1 LQEDHVPRT
10 ITYLQALAEALEHEM
25 RRDPTVV
32 AFGEDS
38 IGGTGCE
45 GRLGNAWGP
54 TKGLHEKFPQQMLDT
69 PITEA
74 AFIGAAVGAAA
85 TGLRP
90 VADLLF
96 VDFAGVCFDQLLN
109 QAAKLRYMSGGK
121 ARVPMVVR
129 ALYGAGMRRGA
140 QHSQSL
146 YSLFAH
152 IPGLKVVTPAT
163 PYDAKGLLIQAIRDD
178 DPVVFFEHKMLYFVP
193 GEVPEEAYTVPFG
206 QAATVRSGEDVT
218 IVAIGRMVGFAM
230 AAAGELAAN
239 GVDCEVIDPRTIS
252 PLDEESIYASVRR
265 TGRLVVVDESHPR
278 CSVAS
283 DIAAL
288 VAQNCFTALRAPVRM
303 VTAPHCPPPF
313 SPVLEDA
320 FIPGPGDIAAAVHG
334 LLGVPA
340 GA

>member
-1 LQEDHVPRT
+1 MPRM
-10 ITYLQALAEALEHEM
+10 ITYLQALAEGLEHEM
-25 RRDPTVV
+25 GRDPTVI

-54 TKGLHEKFPQQMLDT
+54 TKGLHEKYPDQILDA

-109 QAAKLRYMSGGK
+109 QAAKLRYMVGGK

-129 ALYGAGMRRGA
+129 VLYGAGMRRGA
-140 QHSQSL
+140 QHSQTL
-146 YSLFAH
+146 YSLFTH
-152 IPGLKVVTPAT
+152 IPGLKVAVPAT
-163 PYDAKGLLIQAIRDD
+163 PYDAKGLLIEAIRDD
-178 DPVVFFEHKMLYFVP
+178 DPVLFFEHKMLYFVP
-193 GEVPEEAYTVPFG
+193 GDVPQEAYTVPFG
-206 QAATVRSGEDVT
+206 QAATVRAGGDVT
-218 IVAIGRMVGFAM
+218 IVAIGRMVSFALTAAEQLASEGF
-230 AAAGELAAN
+230 ECTVL
-239 GVDCEVIDPRTIS
+239 DPRTVS
-252 PLDEESIYASVRR
+252 PLDEESIYASVRD

-278 CSVAS
+278 CSLAS

-288 VAQNCFTALRAPVRM
+288 VAQNCFHALRAPVRM

-313 SPVLEDA
+313 SPALEDA
-320 FIPGPGDIAAAVHG
+320 FIPGPAQISGAVRG
-334 LLGVPA
+334 LLGA
-340 GA
+340 RTDA

>member
-1 LQEDHVPRT
+1 VPRT
-10 ITYLQALAEALEHEM
+10 ITYLQALAEGLEQEM
-25 RRDPTVV
+25 RADPTVV
-32 AFGEDS
+32 VFGEDS
-38 IGGTGCE
+38 IGGTGCD
-45 GRLGNAWGP
+45 GQLGGAWGP
-54 TKGLHEKFPQQMLDT
+54 TKGLHEKLPRQILDT

-109 QAAKLRYMSGGK
+109 QAAKLRYMVGGK

-129 ALYGAGMRRGA
+129 ALYGTGLRRGA
-140 QHSQSL
+140 QHSQTL
-146 YSLFAH
+146 YSLFTH
-152 IPGLKVVTPAT
+152 IPGLKVAVPAT

-178 DPVVFFEHKMLYFVP
+178 DPVMFFEHKMLYFAP
-193 GEVPEEAYTVPFG
+193 GEVPEEPYTVPFG
-206 QAATVRSGEDVT
+206 QAATVRPGNDVT
-218 IVAIGRMVGFAM
+218 IVAIGRMVGFAL
-230 AAAGELAAN
+230 AAATELA
-239 GVDCEVIDPRTIS
+239 GHGIECEVLDPRTIS

-288 VAQNCFTALRAPVRM
+288 AAQNCFAALRSPVRM

-320 FIPGPGDIAAAVHG
+320 FTPGPADIMAAVHG
-334 LLGVPA
+334 LLGAHA